1 MREKVRR
8 SVVKAF
14 TWRIT
19 ATLTTVSIAYFI
31 TGKVEAALSIG
42 GAEFLLKLF
51 IGYMHERLW
60 SRSKFGIVNSVE
72 PEYHI

>member
-8 SVVKAF
+8 SVAKAI

-19 ATLTTVSIAYFI
+19 ATLTTIFIAYFI

-42 GAEFLLKLF
+42 GAEFLFKLL
-51 IGYMHERLW
+51 IGYGHERLW
-60 SRSKFGIVNSVE
+60 SRSKFGIEAKIE
-72 PEYHI
+72 PEYQI

>member
-19 ATLTTVSIAYFI
+19 ATLTTILISYLI
-31 TGKVEAALSIG
+31 TGKIEAALSIG
-42 GAEFLLKLF
+42 GAEFLFKLL
-51 IGYMHERLW
+51 IGYVHERLW
-60 SRSKFGIVNSVE
+60 SRSKFGVIESVE
-72 PEYHI
+72 PEYQI